1 MNSAWIL
8 YGFFSVLKSIEK
20 YGENIHAPFMHLF
33 MHLFT
38 YLFIHLFMYLFTHLF
53 KRKVVFLFIHRVC
66 EACQIDLLVRAW
78 WGFDPLAIV
87 VAIFAAV
94 VVVVVLAAAVAV

>member
-8 YGFFSVLKSIEK
+8 YGFFSVLKPIEK
-20 YGENIHAPFMHLF
+20 YGEKIHAPFMHLF

-38 YLFIHLFMYLFTHLF
+38 HLFIHLFMHLFTHLF

-66 EACQIDLLVRAW
+66 EACQIEWLPKHDVGMRHFPNSGTHYGSSRL
-78 WGFDPLAIV
+78 F
-87 VAIFAAV
+87 
-94 VVVVVLAAAVAV
+94 